1 MKNELQDNKEK
12 IGEDIKLMVKSL
24 ISSIIYLFKI
34 IKLLLSIIVLGIWKS
49 IKMYPKIYIIALAS
63 SLVIVLI
70 GSAIQIRA
78 LKNSIGKYKYDEQ
91 VMTDSVNYYRSFLEK
106 QAYRQPKHD
115 TVYVIKKVYVQPI
128 KSRKDSL

>member
-1 MKNELQDNKEK
+1 
-12 IGEDIKLMVKSL
+12 
-24 ISSIIYLFKI
+24 
-34 IKLLLSIIVLGIWKS
+34 
-49 IKMYPKIYIIALAS
+49 MYPKIYIIALAS

-115 TVYVIKKVYVQPI
+115 TVYVIKKVYVQPL